1 MRVLVGAPETTPSA
15 QLLHELKSG
24 GNSFFDYAISV
35 ARGHREYFAAINPMS
50 KERHEEFS
58 QEAQGSLERQN
69 DIEAGDDISFDEYLE
84 NYFASE

>member
-1 MRVLVGAPETTPSA
+1 LRDLVDSPDATPSA

-35 ARGHREYFAAINPMS
+35 ARGHRDYFAAINPMS

-58 QEAQGSLERQN
+58 GEAKGSLERQK
-69 DIEAGDDISFDEYLE
+69 DIEAGDEISFDAYLE